1 MGKPQSYTVCVLWFP
16 RLAVELYLKIDAA
29 KVVVGG
35 WLKNGG
41 GWLKNVFCCAK
52 VRKSKLKIDDAIGS
66 PVMKNATVRN
76 P

>member
-1 MGKPQSYTVCVLWFP
+1 MRKPQSYTVRVLWFP

-29 KVVVGG
+29 KMVV
-35 WLKNGG
+35 G

-52 VRKSKLKIDDAIGS
+52 VRKSKLKIDDTIGS